1 MVKVNWV
8 DKTKLNGFINK
19 YKVKLV
25 IKDYAQVSGVD
36 FSKTF
41 AHVAQLDIIRM
52 LLALS
57 VQKG

>member
-1 MVKVNWV
+1 LVKVNWV